1 MAGAADGGAVVALT
15 VSGAVGHEITA
26 LRQRSSA
33 AATPFTIAQPI
44 NVIQPTSTRHALLR
58 RYAAGACALALG
70 ASALSLS
77 AADAPPAPAAG
88 PTAKQVIDVRRALF
102 VLIGSNFRPVGE
114 TLQGKLPHDPAE
126 LQKRI
131 ARVAFLAPQLSEVF
145 PDFSATGE
153 TKAKPEI
160 WSNKADFDSRLKD
173 FQTHV
178 LALAQVVEKD
188 AGNVDAFKAAAAA
201 VGKDC
206 KGCHDDYK
214 AK

>member
-1 MAGAADGGAVVALT
+1 MSTGRAGALIALQRFPAPST
-15 VSGAVGHEITA
+15 V
-26 LRQRSSA
+26 RPQRSSDRSQGGGES
-33 AATPFTIAQPI
+33 FTSPLPKT
-44 NVIQPTSTRHALLR
+44 VIKLSHSSHVLLR
-58 RYAAGACALALG
+58 RATLGACALVFG
-70 ASALSLS
+70 VSTFQLS
-77 AADAPPAPAAG
+77 AADPAPAVAA

-102 VLIGSNFRPVGE
+102 TLIGSNFRPVGDA
-114 TLQGKLPHDPAE
+114 LQGKIPYDAAD
-126 LQKRI
+126 LQKRV
-131 ARVAFLAPQLSEVF
+131 ARVAFLTPQLSEVF

-160 WSNKADFDSRLKD
+160 WSNRADFDGKLKD

-214 AK
+214 SK

>member
-1 MAGAADGGAVVALT
+1 MWLAAVA
-15 VSGAVGHEITA
+15 IP
-26 LRQRSSA
+26 
-33 AATPFTIAQPI
+33 PFIAPPRT
-44 NVIQPTSTRHALLR
+44 VIQPIQANSTLLR
-58 RYAAGACALALG
+58 RLALGACVLALG
-70 ASALSLS
+70 ASTFSLS

-102 VLIGSNFRPVGE
+102 TLIGSNFRPVGD
-114 TLQGKLPHDPAE
+114 TLQGKVPYDAAD
-126 LQKRI
+126 LQKRV

-160 WSNKADFDSRLKD
+160 WSNRADFDNRLKD
-173 FQTHV
+173 FQSHV
-178 LALAQVVEKD
+178 VALAQVVEKD
-188 AGNVDAFKAAAAA
+188 AGNADAFKAAAAA

-206 KGCHDDYK
+206 KGCHDEYK

>member
-1 MAGAADGGAVVALT
+1 MIKL
-15 VSGAVGHEITA
+15 S
-26 LRQRSSA
+26 QS
-33 AATPFTIAQPI
+33 
-44 NVIQPTSTRHALLR
+44 RHVLLR
-58 RYAAGACALALG
+58 RAALGACVLVLG
-70 ASALSLS
+70 ASAFSLS
-77 AADAPPAPAAG
+77 AADPAPAVAA

-102 VLIGSNFRPVGE
+102 TLIGSNFRPVGD
-114 TLQGKLPHDPAE
+114 TLQGKIPYDAADI
-126 LQKRI
+126 QKRV

-160 WSNKADFDSRLKD
+160 WSNRADFDTRLKD

-188 AGNVDAFKAAAAA
+188 AGNADAFKAAAAA

-206 KGCHDDYK
+206 KGCHDEYK

>member
-1 MAGAADGGAVVALT
+1 MPIIVT
-15 VSGAVGHEITA
+15 
-26 LRQRSSA
+26 
-33 AATPFTIAQPI
+33 QPI
-44 NVIQPTSTRHALLR
+44 PASHLLLR
-58 RYAAGACALALG
+58 RLALSTCVLAFG
-70 ASALSLS
+70 ASTFNLS

-88 PTAKQVIDVRRALF
+88 PSAKQVVDVRRALF
-102 VLIGSNFRPVGE
+102 TLIGSNFRPVGD
-114 TLQGKLPHDPAE
+114 TLQGKVPYDAAD
-126 LQKRI
+126 LQKRV

-160 WSNKADFDSRLKD
+160 WSNRADFDGKLKD
-173 FQTHV
+173 FQSHV

-188 AGNVDAFKAAAAA
+188 AGNADAFKAAAAA

-206 KGCHDDYK
+206 KGCHDEYK

>member
-1 MAGAADGGAVVALT
+1 MIKL
-15 VSGAVGHEITA
+15 SH
-26 LRQRSSA
+26 SSH
-33 AATPFTIAQPI
+33 
-44 NVIQPTSTRHALLR
+44 VLLR
-58 RYAAGACALALG
+58 RATLGACALVLG
-70 ASALSLS
+70 ASTFNLS
-77 AADAPPAPAAG
+77 AADPAPAVAA

-102 VLIGSNFRPVGE
+102 TLIGSNFRPVGD
-114 TLQGKLPHDPAE
+114 TLQGKIPYDAAD
-126 LQKRI
+126 LQKRV

-145 PDFSATGE
+145 PDVSATGE

-160 WSNKADFDSRLKD
+160 WSNRADFDGKLKD

-188 AGNVDAFKAAAAA
+188 SGNVDAFKAAAAA

-214 AK
+214 SK